1 MHWAAGQT
9 NNALSIP
16 GGSGDYVGLPTGI
29 VSGLTNFTIVAWVKL
44 TSVSTNMRIFD
55 FGTSTT
61 NYMMLT
67 PKHSNSSGKV
77 EFYIRTSST
86 TKNVLGA
93 AALPTG
99 SWQQVAVTQS
109 GKTLTLYVQG
119 AQVGQITNCTINPNS
134 LGSTTNNYIGKSQ
147 TTSHPHLN
155 GLVDGFRIYNR
166 ALSGAEITALY
177 NGGAGPASVGGGDD
191 NGWIIIPA
199 K

>member
-1 MHWAAGQT
+1 
-9 NNALSIP
+9 
-16 GGSGDYVGLPTGI
+16 
-29 VSGLTNFTIVAWVKL
+29 
-44 TSVSTNMRIFD
+44 MRIFD

-61 NYMMLT
+61 NYMEMT

-77 EFYIRTSST
+77 QFYIRTSST
-86 TKNVLGA
+86 TKSVTGA

-99 SWQQVAVTQS
+99 SWQQVAVTLS
-109 GKTLTLYVQG
+109 GQTLTLYVQG

-134 LGSTTNNYIGKSQ
+134 LGSTTKNYIGKSQ

-177 NGGAGPASVGGGDD
+177 NGGAGPASFDGGSDS
-191 NGWIIIPA
+191 GWDIYPA